1 MEWSLGRRNMNV
13 GLPLHKQTDRQ
24 LERLIQRAM
33 SAPITSRKLF
43 RLNLGSRRDLE
54 TNISRR
60 RGERELYREG
70 EREGEGERE
79 RGRCF
84 SGGRSIIITPVL

>member
-1 MEWSLGRRNMNV
+1 
-13 GLPLHKQTDRQ
+13 
-24 LERLIQRAM
+24 M
-33 SAPITSRKLF
+33 SAPITGRKLF

-70 EREGEGERE
+70 EGEGERERVSE